1 MHVSF
6 NGSANRDYYVQP
18 GFYFNGSSVAQAQYS
33 LDTNTGGD
41 DAYTLYRVIN
51 FNGSSDYIEYYHY
64 HHDYTA
70 SSSVNLLGISS
81 GKIRTLIGAYKIIE

>member
-41 DAYTLYRVIN
+41 DAYT
-51 FNGSSDYIEYYHY
+51 FTE
-64 HHDYTA
+64 
-70 SSSVNLLGISS
+70 
-81 GKIRTLIGAYKIIE
+81 